1 MFISSIPDTNLLL
14 KRHYL
19 LLLILLCALI
29 SRSQIVI
36 QNYQQPYYQNFNT
49 LATSGVYNTTLPDG
63 WFFFETGGNAYYSP
77 NNGSNSAGNTYS
89 YGNTGDTERALGSV
103 RSGSIASR
111 YGACIINNTGGTIT
125 RFTIEYAGEQWS
137 LGWMGRHDSL
147 DFQYSTNATSLNTG
161 TWVDFNALDFIG
173 PVNSGTTGAIN
184 GNQYENRVLISAVVD
199 GLSLATGQALWIRWV
214 DAPAEM
220 TDDGLAVDDFSI
232 IASDPC
238 PVTLE
243 SFSPSSGPI
252 GTVVTLSGSNFGEVT
267 AVLFS
272 GVPAESFE
280 LISDTVIKVVV
291 PQGAV
296 TGRISCITGCAAI
309 SEFDF
314 ILLYTNCEISS
325 GIIISELCD
334 PLNGFETDRF
344 IEIFNPTSVPISLD
358 GWSVRAIPNNT
369 VDSECND
376 YVMCWNLSGEITPG
390 QALTCGYSN
399 AIGVVH
405 NFIDPEWK
413 TESTING
420 ACYLWNGQ
428 WRDGA
433 ALYDN
438 FNNRTDAILREQSS
452 EDWYSNR
459 SLCRSSEI
467 CTPNPNSSYLEWVI
481 TDTVY
486 SADLHPST
494 PQFHNSECSLD
505 SLPIITQHPLS
516 QESCEGSFVEFQL
529 LATGGMEPLIYRW
542 FALINGDWMNLT
554 DQPGFSGADTSI
566 LTITTIT
573 TSMDG
578 SQYYCKIFNNDGYCY
593 ISSNAAHLYISDNVG
608 PATNTI
614 WHQ

>member
-1 MFISSIPDTNLLL
+1 M
-14 KRHYL
+14 
-19 LLLILLCALI
+19 LLILLCALI

-314 ILLYTNCEISS
+314 ILLYTNC
-325 GIIISELCD
+325 
-334 PLNGFETDRF
+334 
-344 IEIFNPTSVPISLD
+344 
-358 GWSVRAIPNNT
+358 
-369 VDSECND
+369 
-376 YVMCWNLSGEITPG
+376 
-390 QALTCGYSN
+390 
-399 AIGVVH
+399 
-405 NFIDPEWK
+405 
-413 TESTING
+413 
-420 ACYLWNGQ
+420 
-428 WRDGA
+428 
-433 ALYDN
+433 
-438 FNNRTDAILREQSS
+438 
-452 EDWYSNR
+452 
-459 SLCRSSEI
+459 
-467 CTPNPNSSYLEWVI
+467 
-481 TDTVY
+481 
-486 SADLHPST
+486 
-494 PQFHNSECSLD
+494 
-505 SLPIITQHPLS
+505 
-516 QESCEGSFVEFQL
+516 
-529 LATGGMEPLIYRW
+529 
-542 FALINGDWMNLT
+542 
-554 DQPGFSGADTSI
+554 
-566 LTITTIT
+566 
-573 TSMDG
+573 
-578 SQYYCKIFNNDGYCY
+578 
-593 ISSNAAHLYISDNVG
+593 
-608 PATNTI
+608 
-614 WHQ
+614 